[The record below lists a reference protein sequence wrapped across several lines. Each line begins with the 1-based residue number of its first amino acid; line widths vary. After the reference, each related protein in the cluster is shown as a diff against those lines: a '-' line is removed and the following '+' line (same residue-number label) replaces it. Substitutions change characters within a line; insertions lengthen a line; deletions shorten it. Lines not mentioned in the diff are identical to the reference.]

1 VSQAT
6 RSQID
11 PLNRNNYTAITT
23 MLTVKDVGRAYEFYQ
38 KAFGFEGR
46 GIMAGPD
53 GKPMHAELKLRDSVL
68 MLGPEW
74 PEKQGYSAK
83 TLGNTPVTLYLYA
96 EDVDKVAKQATN
108 AGATLLQ
115 PPTDMFW
122 GDRTALLSDFE
133 GNKWMLA
140 THKSE
145 PTPEQ
150 MQAEMKKQFAQMAEQ
165 K

>member
-1 VSQAT
+1 MSQAT

-68 MLGPEW
+68 MLGP
-74 PEKQGYSAK
+74 
-83 TLGNTPVTLYLYA
+83 
-96 EDVDKVAKQATN
+96 
-108 AGATLLQ
+108 ATLRSRSISMRKTSTRWPSRPPMRVPRCCSH
-115 PPTDMFW
+115 PPTCS
-122 GDRTALLSDFE
+122 GVTAQPCFPIPKETSGCWLPTNQNPLL
-133 GNKWMLA
+133 NRCK
-140 THKSE
+140 
-145 PTPEQ
+145 PR
-150 MQAEMKKQFAQMAEQ
+150 
-165 K
+165 